1 MNKSLVIASVLMAA
15 ALTTGIFS
23 THSMAA
29 YAEDDYDGDSSK
41 TSTEQS
47 IKQENVGSGE
57 STNFNCGDNDINSI
71 SEARID
77 VDACGTLE
85 INEEDGVAPPPP
97 PPPPP

>member
-23 THSMAA
+23 THPMAA
-29 YAEDDYDGDSSK
+29 YAEDDDDGDSSE
-41 TSTEQS
+41 TNTEQS

-57 STNFNCGDNDINSI
+57 STNFNCGDNDINSV

-85 INEEDGVAPPPP
+85 INEEDGVPPPP
-97 PPPPP
+97 PPPPPP

>member
-1 MNKSLVIASVLMAA
+1 MAV
-15 ALTTGIFS
+15 
-23 THSMAA
+23 
-29 YAEDDYDGDSSK
+29 YAEDDYDGDNSE
-41 TSTEQS
+41 TNTEQR
-47 IKQENVGSGE
+47 IKQKNVGSGE
-57 STNFNCGDNDINSI
+57 STNFNCGDNDINSV

>member
-1 MNKSLVIASVLMAA
+1 MLCYVN
-15 ALTTGIFS
+15 
-23 THSMAA
+23 HS
-29 YAEDDYDGDSSK
+29 YSGSRK
-41 TSTEQS
+41 S

-57 STNFNCGDNDINSI
+57 STNLNCGDNDINSV
-71 SEARID
+71 SEGRID